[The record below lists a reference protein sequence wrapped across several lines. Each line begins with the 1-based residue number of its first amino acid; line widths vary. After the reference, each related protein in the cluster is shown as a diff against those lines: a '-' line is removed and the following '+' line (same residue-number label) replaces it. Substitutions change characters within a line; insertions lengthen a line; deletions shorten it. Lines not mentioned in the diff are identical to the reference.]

1 VTLEQVRREAV
12 DSGIQMG
19 SMGAEKFLD
28 FFSEITILEGRQS
41 SAGLER
47 CSSLETK
54 TAAR

>member
-1 VTLEQVRREAV
+1 MTLEQVRREAV

>member
-1 VTLEQVRREAV
+1 MTLEQARRGAV

-47 CSSLETK
+47 CSSLEIEA
-54 TAAR
+54 AAR